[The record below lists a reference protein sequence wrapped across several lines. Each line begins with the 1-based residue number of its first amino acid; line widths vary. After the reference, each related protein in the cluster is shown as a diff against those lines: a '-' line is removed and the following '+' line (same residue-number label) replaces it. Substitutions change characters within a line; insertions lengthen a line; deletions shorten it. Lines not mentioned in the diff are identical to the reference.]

1 MLRLAPAHRSAK
13 LLLMSRRSRRR
24 QGTLSSGWIGRFAVG
39 TLIAGVICAALG
51 YWSLK
56 NYLHSD
62 GFRRLLSAKVSK
74 VLGMSGEFSPFS
86 WDGLVVDT
94 ASFEATGNDLIG
106 SLHADRLHSEVNLSG
121 VRRGVWDLYG
131 ASVNR
136 VEINLDA
143 RNRPDTA
150 MPPANFLAQ
159 SPSSTASRGWLPSE
173 VEISGLDLREL
184 IVSALL
190 DDGELFA
197 NGMRVRIERAGDKQ
211 AYRAEID
218 GGHIRLPWSV
228 LPEVTLDRVRL
239 RYQNGS
245 FFVTDANA
253 SVFKQGR
260 IDGSGEWNPKQQQYA
275 AEGNLRGIKCDELLS
290 ADWAKHLT
298 GDVASSF
305 VIEHRSTGPLATGS
319 LTIKNG
325 VLTALPVLDSL
336 AAYADTR
343 RFRVLALSEARADW
357 RWQTGEL
364 SFSNLVLSSES
375 LVRLEGRLVIRGRN
389 LDGSFRLGLAPGTLA
404 TIPGAET
411 VVFLPGERGLLWS
424 PLHITGTV
432 DDPQEDLT
440 ERLMAAAQG
449 RMFDVIPETG
459 ERVLKFTR
467 SILGDSGALER
478 GVEVID
484 SATGT
489 LMGGM
494 LDGIFGGGK
503 VRSEQPKPPAGQPE
517 RK

>member
-1 MLRLAPAHRSAK
+1 M
-13 LLLMSRRSRRR
+13 
-24 QGTLSSGWIGRFAVG
+24 GRVAVG
-39 TLIAGVICAALG
+39 MLVAGVICAAIG

-74 VLGMSGEFSPFS
+74 ALDMTGEFAPFN

-94 ASFEATGNDLIG
+94 ASFEATGSGAVG

-131 ASVNR
+131 ANVNR

-143 RNRPDTA
+143 RTRPDA
-150 MPPANFLAQ
+150 PA
-159 SPSSTASRGWLPSE
+159 PSTAFLDEPQKPSPRSGWLPSE

-184 IVSALL
+184 IVRASL

-197 NGMRVRIERAGDKQ
+197 NGMRIRVERAADKR

-218 GGHIRLPWSV
+218 GGRIRLPWSL
-228 LPEVTLDRVRL
+228 LPEVNLDRARL
-239 RYQNGS
+239 RYQNGG

-253 SVFKQGR
+253 TVFKQGR

-275 AEGNLRGIKCDELLS
+275 AEGNARGIKCDELLN
-290 ADWAKHLT
+290 ADWAKRLT
-298 GDVASSF
+298 GDVATSF
-305 VIEHRSTGPLATGS
+305 VIERRSTGPLAKGT

-325 VLTALPVLDSL
+325 VLTALPMLDSL

-343 RFRVLALSEARADW
+343 RFRVLALSEAHADW
-357 RWQTGEL
+357 RWQKGEI

-375 LVRLEGRLVIRGRN
+375 LVRLEGRLVVHGRE
-389 LDGSFRLGLAPGTLA
+389 LDGAFRLGLAPGTLA
-404 TIPGAET
+404 AIPGAET

-424 PLHITGTV
+424 PLRITGTL
-432 DDPQEDLT
+432 DNPQEDLT
-440 ERLMAAAQG
+440 DRLVAAAHD

-459 ERVLKFTR
+459 EKVLKFTR
-467 SILGDSGALER
+467 SILDDSGVIDK

-489 LMGGM
+489 GTGTLMGGV
-494 LDGIFGGGK
+494 LNGILGGGTRPLEK
-503 VRSEQPKPPAGQPE
+503 PKPPKEQPNPE
-517 RK
+517 